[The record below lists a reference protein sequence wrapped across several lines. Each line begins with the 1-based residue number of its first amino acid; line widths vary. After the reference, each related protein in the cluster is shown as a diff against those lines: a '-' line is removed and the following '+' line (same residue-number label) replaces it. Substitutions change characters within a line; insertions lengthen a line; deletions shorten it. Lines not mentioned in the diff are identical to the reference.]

1 MGIQDPISVTTPK
14 KIYSISLVGLTC
26 FNLQC
31 GHNIE
36 ELAEN
41 ILRRKKK
48 KKVLMMTEL
57 IIQGLL

>member
-48 KKVLMMTEL
+48 KKKK
-57 IIQGLL
+57 GADDD